1 MRALDFK
8 WFALFLLLPT
18 VLDPS
23 AAAAFDFPGFAGLE
37 PRGEQVVV
45 DAESVSYDDKASV
58 ITAHGAVK
66 VTYGGLVLTAD
77 RVTIQR
83 TQAVVE
89 ASGNV
94 ELTSEEGVLRAE
106 FAHIDLRTETG
117 WLTSGEFTFGPEN
130 LRIRGSRIDK
140 LEGQRYDIRA
150 GELTTCLCASGAPSW
165 NLRGERVIV
174 DLYGHGTFSGGRFDI
189 LGRPFLYLPV
199 GLLPV
204 RRERQSGLLTPR
216 FGVSSLRG
224 VQVEQPIY
232 WAIDKSMDA
241 TVGVD
246 IESGS
251 RVGLVSEYRYARS
264 QRSRGELGASY
275 FNEKMRGLS
284 SGEVV
289 NREIADPSIPENRWS
304 VRASHDQHFGDGS
317 RGYLDLVR
325 VGDDLMLREIN
336 AFSFDPDVDVA
347 MRTKRF
353 ERSRVG
359 VVKPLGRGFLQV
371 SGRFYQDFINADGLT
386 LDTAPEVEAFGERGF
401 LGGRVVGRLGA
412 LGTNFERGMGYQGRR
427 LILEPSLEIPWYWR
441 HLVHG
446 FVEGGMRS
454 GFYDL
459 DDGEVEGNALGRLR
473 GPLADR
479 PNRQF
484 FFTAAEVGSELSR
497 VWGPRGES
505 GRRLKH
511 TVEPVLRYLYVPE
524 EGQSGLPLFDEL
536 DRMRSRNVFTYG
548 LLSRLLSR
556 RPSRE
561 GKGPIRE
568 LGRLAVSQSYDL
580 ANQGPDGQHASDLSL
595 RLLVAPSDYFAF
607 FGLSDLN
614 IRDWE
619 QRGSGLGFSVADPR
633 PVGGGP
639 LGEVLRGRSRLE
651 ASYRFVTGKEE
662 TGTLAA
668 DLGSGAGRTRIEEA
682 NARFVLRATSRFFL
696 AAETRYDAVS
706 RRFLENRYALRLISG
721 CDCWVVD
728 LGLSDRVNPDEVVV
742 QATVTL
748 VGLGSLG
755 RESASAWQ
763 NATLLGGWPSLF

>member
-1 MRALDFK
+1 MRAWDFK
-8 WFALFLLLPT
+8 WFVVFFSLLT
-18 VLDPS
+18 VVDP
-23 AAAAFDFPGFAGLE
+23 AAAAGFDFPGFSGLE
-37 PRGEQVVV
+37 ARGERVVV
-45 DAESVSYDDKASV
+45 DAESVSYDDKARV
-58 ITAHGAVK
+58 VTARGAVK
-66 VTYGGLVLTAD
+66 VTYGDLVLTAD

-89 ASGNV
+89 ASGDV
-94 ELTSEEGVLRAE
+94 ELASEEGVLRAQ

-117 WLTSGEFTFGPEN
+117 WLTSGEFTFGPKN

-140 LEGQRYDIRA
+140 LEGQRYDIRT
-150 GELTTCLCASGAPSW
+150 GEVTTCLCASGAPSW
-165 NLRGERVIV
+165 NLRGERVVV
-174 DLYGHGTFSGGRFDI
+174 DLYGHGRFSGGRFDI

-199 GLLPV
+199 GLFPV

-216 FGVSSLRG
+216 FGISSLRG

-232 WAIDKSMDA
+232 WAINKSMDA
-241 TVGVD
+241 TVGLDV
-246 IESGS
+246 ESGS
-251 RVGLVSEYRYARS
+251 RVGLVSEYRYALS
-264 QRSRGELGASY
+264 QRSAGELGASY

-284 SGEVV
+284 SSEVV
-289 NREIADPSIPENRWS
+289 NREIADPSIPQNRWS
-304 VRASHDQHFGDGS
+304 VRASHDQRFGDGS

-359 VVKPLGRGFLQV
+359 VVKPLGRGFLHV
-371 SGRFYQDFINADGLT
+371 GGRFYQDFINPDGLT
-386 LDTAPEVEAFGERGF
+386 LDTAPEIEAYGERGF

-427 LILEPSLEIPWYWR
+427 LMLEPSVEMPWYWR
-441 HLVHG
+441 DLLHG

-454 GFYDL
+454 AFYDL

-473 GPLADR
+473 GPLGDR
-479 PNRQF
+479 RNRQF

-497 VWGPRGES
+497 VYAPRGES
-505 GRRLKH
+505 GTRLKH
-511 TVEPVLRYLYVPE
+511 TVEPVLRYLYVPQ
-524 EGQSGLPLFDEL
+524 EGQSSLPLFDEL

-556 RPSRE
+556 RPLGE

-580 ANQGPDGQHASDLSL
+580 ANEGPDGRHASDLSL
-595 RLLVAPSDYFAF
+595 GLLVALSDYFAF
-607 FGLSDLN
+607 FGRSDLN
-614 IRDWE
+614 VRDWE
-619 QRGSGLGFSVADPR
+619 QRGSGIGVSVADPR
-633 PVGGGP
+633 SLGAGP
-639 LGEVLRGRSRLE
+639 LAALRGRSRLE

-662 TGTLAA
+662 TGSFAA
-668 DLGSGAGRTRIEEA
+668 DLGPVPERTRIEEA

-728 LGLSDRVNPDEVVV
+728 FGLSDRVNPDEVVV

-755 RESASAWQ
+755 RESSSAWQ
-763 NATLLGGWPSLF
+763 NSTLLGGWPSLF